1 MEVIMDRFGKTWKE
15 LEQEYG
21 PENVDEMSR
30 NLSNAPAVPS
40 DKNFNSLEEVIVWCD
55 NLGKELESKIEEL
68 SKKSL

>member
-1 MEVIMDRFGKTWKE
+1 
-15 LEQEYG
+15 
-21 PENVDEMSR
+21 MSR